1 MFLRSVQSAVLA
13 VIAVTKNKY
22 RNVHTWNNA
31 KIQKEHIQKEQ
42 IVKVL
47 GVLEAHKR
55 KQNSVRSNEELSWV
69 LTKLMDPLRMQC
81 QKMIMTVLGI
91 KQEKEKLILLQG
103 KLEFPSIK
111 NLSKVITICHLQTRI
126 QIELMAYLKLE

>member
-1 MFLRSVQSAVLA
+1 MFLRSVQLAALA
-13 VIAVTKNKY
+13 VIAASKNKY
-22 RNVHTWNNA
+22 RIVHTWDNV
-31 KIQKEHIQKEQ
+31 QIQKEQ

-55 KQNSVRSNEELSWV
+55 KQKSVRNNEELSLV
-69 LTKLMDPLRMQC
+69 LTKLMDLPQMQC
-81 QKMIMTVLGI
+81 QKMIMTVLGS
-91 KQEKEKLILLQG
+91 KQEKEKPILLQG